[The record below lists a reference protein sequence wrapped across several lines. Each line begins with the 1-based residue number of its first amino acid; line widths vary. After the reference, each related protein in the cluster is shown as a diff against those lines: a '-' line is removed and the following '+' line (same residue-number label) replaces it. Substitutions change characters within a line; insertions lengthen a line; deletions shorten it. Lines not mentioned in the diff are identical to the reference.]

1 METSLISPDN
11 TWVLWMFLTGWAA
24 ISIYLEQRYNWA
36 STISGAVIAL
46 LGAMIL
52 TNLNIIPTDSEVYD
66 VVWDYVVPLAIPLL
80 LFQGNLR
87 KILKQSGRILVIFLI
102 SALGTVIG
110 SILAFAALGKV
121 IKHLDK
127 VTAMMSGSYTGGSV
141 NLAAMAS
148 KFEASGELISTV
160 TVADNMLMAVFFI
173 ILIGIP
179 TSNFFR
185 KRFATPY
192 MDEIEEQV
200 AADEAAG
207 KVEEEG
213 KTQAAAFWDKT
224 EMSLKDIATNVAV
237 AFAIV
242 TISFNLAD
250 LIDGG
255 LASLGSSSVF
265 IDVLRALFG
274 DQYLMLTTL
283 TIIIVTSFPN
293 FFEKINGSTEIGT
306 FLIYLFFVVIGA
318 PASLIIII
326 KQGPILFVFVLI
338 IAVVNLLVTLLLG
351 RAFKFTLEEMT
362 LASNANLGGPTTA
375 AAMAIA
381 KGWNKLI
388 VPILLVGVLG
398 YVLGNYIGTG
408 MYYLVNWLF

>member
-1 METSLISPDN
+1 MSASLISPDN

-52 TNLNIIPTDSEVYD
+52 TNLNIIPTESEVYD

-87 KILKQSGRILVIFLI
+87 KILRQSGRILVIFLI
-102 SALGTVIG
+102 SALGTLIG
-110 SILAFAALGKV
+110 SIIAFATLGKL
-121 IKHLDK
+121 IQQLDK

-148 KFEASGELISTV
+148 KFEASGQLISTV

-179 TSNFFR
+179 ASNFFQ
-185 KRFATPY
+185 KRFRTPY
-192 MDEIEEQV
+192 IDEL
-200 AADEAAG
+200 EAEDASENG
-207 KVEEEG
+207 QKMIEEEG
-213 KTQAAAFWDKT
+213 QTQAASFWGKT

-242 TISFNLAD
+242 TVSFHLAD
-250 LIDGG
+250 FID
-255 LASLGSSSVF
+255 ASLSNIANAGVF

-318 PASLIIII
+318 PASLIVIL
-326 KQGPILFVFVLI
+326 KNGPMLFVFVLI
-338 IAVVNLLVTLLLG
+338 IAVMNLLVTLLLG
-351 RAFKFTLEEMT
+351 RAFKFSLEEMV